1 MKVKTSVTLSP
12 ETLRAID
19 EIAGEVLNRSRIVE
33 QAILEFIE
41 RHRRAV
47 RDARDLEILNRSADV
62 LNKELEDIL
71 AYQVEL

>member
-12 ETLRAID
+12 ETIQAID
-19 EIAGEVLNRSRIVE
+19 EIAGEVLNRSRLVE

-62 LNKELEDIL
+62 LNQEFKEIL